1 MEEMDRNA
9 SAAAVLC
16 RGVCEPQSLE
26 EQQEEHE
33 DAVAAAAASSSTTP
47 AVEETAAPLVL
58 PTNLGSVMTSTQ
70 REVLRSQVQ
79 LHLQLLYQ
87 SLWLT
92 AVVPTPPPNR
102 ATAYKP
108 RVPHAQLHTQCR
120 ELLHGLESAA
130 TGTASPISPP
140 PAAAAAASERASALA
155 LLDFASASMPASL
168 TRGLGA
174 PASAFGSPDPS
185 TAAAAVRKRRK
196 SRATKSPLAGE
207 EEEEATSSV
216 TPYSLHRALV
226 VPEGVALSALR
237 VPALAMWREDD
248 ELRHM
253 QPGMGVLFSAEAE
266 AERQQQQAAD
276 DAAAAAAASSSAVSS
291 MPVVATFK
299 RDPESKRHVLTLPQ
313 SAVDS
318 FWLPRYNLARFG
330 LDRKFRLRL
339 QVHERHLF
347 SAAEEHLWR
356 RGIEVLLRGVGRSIP
371 STVAAQG
378 NEEEERKQVAL
389 LAHLRRRF
397 LPGKTL
403 AQLRTRLVKEEM
415 SPADKKAGGAKKKSP
430 AATAAITAASGK
442 KGRGGAARA
451 LVMPPREALPM
462 ASPATAQTF
471 ASGEEA
477 VSAFPLLEAPTAGID
492 AGAAAAAASAPS
504 SPSFSTATIGAGAGA
519 AGFSPAAALVASSAE
534 RGSDA
539 ALSQAR
545 AEVAT
550 LAPVVLLRDFRPS
563 ELLLA
568 AAGWAAHGQATK
580 DKWSLISAN
589 FLPHWPRKLLAKA
602 WTKHTER
609 LKGKQAA
616 RKRNNVP
623 EALAADAVV
632 ETSAVAAAAAAG
644 APLAFDAMDVDEVEE
659 MSQLL

>member
-1 MEEMDRNA
+1 
-9 SAAAVLC
+9 
-16 RGVCEPQSLE
+16 
-26 EQQEEHE
+26 
-33 DAVAAAAASSSTTP
+33 
-47 AVEETAAPLVL
+47 
-58 PTNLGSVMTSTQ
+58 
-70 REVLRSQVQ
+70 
-79 LHLQLLYQ
+79 
-87 SLWLT
+87 
-92 AVVPTPPPNR
+92 
-102 ATAYKP
+102 
-108 RVPHAQLHTQCR
+108 
-120 ELLHGLESAA
+120 
-130 TGTASPISPP
+130 
-140 PAAAAAASERASALA
+140 
-155 LLDFASASMPASL
+155 
-168 TRGLGA
+168 
-174 PASAFGSPDPS
+174 
-185 TAAAAVRKRRK
+185 
-196 SRATKSPLAGE
+196 
-207 EEEEATSSV
+207 
-216 TPYSLHRALV
+216 
-226 VPEGVALSALR
+226 
-237 VPALAMWREDD
+237 
-248 ELRHM
+248 
-253 QPGMGVLFSAEAE
+253 
-266 AERQQQQAAD
+266 
-276 DAAAAAAASSSAVSS
+276 
-291 MPVVATFK
+291 
-299 RDPESKRHVLTLPQ
+299 
-313 SAVDS
+313 VDS
-318 FWLPRYNLARFG
+318 FWLARYNLTRFG

-371 STVAAQG
+371 STVAAQS

-415 SPADKKAGGAKKKSP
+415 SPADKKGAAAKKKSP
-430 AATAAITAASGK
+430 AEAGAGAAAAASGK

-477 VSAFPLLEAPTAGID
+477 VLAFPLLEAPAAGID

-504 SPSFSTATIGAGAGA
+504 SPSFSAAPFGAGAGA
-519 AGFSPAAALVASSAE
+519 AGFSPAAALVASNVE
-534 RGSDA
+534 GGSDA
-539 ALSQAR
+539 ALAQAR

-568 AAGWAAHGQATK
+568 AAGWTAHGQATK

-616 RKRNNVP
+616 RKRNNVLEP
-623 EALAADAVV
+623 AAADAVV
-632 ETSAVAAAAAAG
+632 EASAAAATGAAAS